1 MAVQIPEMLENGK
14 THKPER
20 EKSGKWKRERERE
33 RNPSAWKEREK
44 NGKKRE
50 KNVFRNKSFERKVAG
65 IRQNSYAKLREETGE
80 KCEFAKSEC
89 KISI

>member
-1 MAVQIPEMLENGK
+1 ME
-14 THKPER
+14 ER
-20 EKSGKWKRERERE
+20 KRERKKSKCMERE
-33 RNPSAWKEREK
+33 RK

-50 KNVFRNKSFERKVAG
+50 KNVFKNKSFERKVAG

-80 KCEFAKSEC
+80 KCESAKFEC